1 MDLEKFYQHL
11 FHRTAPVAA
20 SENSVITISLT
31 TLGIAVR
38 FPWTWISTIILEI
51 ESDKW

>member
-11 FHRTAPVAA
+11 FYRTAPVVA
-20 SENSVITISLT
+20 SENSVITISRT

-51 ESDKW
+51 ESDEW